1 LFQILM
7 EDPDIQVRRKRRLV
21 PFWAGQVRE
30 LPVDCFEGGCPHSAS
45 PSRSGYRGAG
55 LLVSLPLSESA
66 LAGRFIALLY
76 EMYTMAVLPLRLSD
90 DDIRALDAL
99 VREGIYKN
107 RSEAARAMIHEG
119 ARAKA
124 GEVRDV
130 SGTVRRLMHARRKG
144 NAPFRISRMR
154 KAAVELVAE
163 GRGR

>member
-1 LFQILM
+1 M
-7 EDPDIQVRRKRRLV
+7 EDPDIQVRRKRCLV

-30 LPVDCFEGGCPHSAS
+30 LPVGCFEGGCPTLSKSKVGLGIVAPAFWS
-45 PSRSGYRGAG
+45 PF
-55 LLVSLPLSESA
+55 PSESA